1 MEGTHRQGLQ
11 PASHSSNAVSTD
23 ACGTGAQ
30 AEIEKGQRRVEA
42 LGKELAAAEDSLEA
56 HKAAIERASA
66 GARALSKAKGDVQAQ
81 LVKLGQTAKRLDAQR
96 ARHEQDV
103 AGTSAQVAEYERV
116 RGRGVRKCACFRSA
130 LRCDG
135 TPQGFAAVAARWQQL
150 RVTLRLMRVQKHRW
164 LESDR
169 EQLGVEGGPY
179 DFSSM
184 NMREKEKTYS
194 RAVETKERL
203 GQGVNQRV
211 MMMFS
216 KCEEDFNSLS
226 ERRRVVLKDRE
237 AIQHVRLCRRRLC
250 AAA

>member
-1 MEGTHRQGLQ
+1 MRSRTSEGTHRQGLQ
-11 PASHSSNAVSTD
+11 SASLGSNAVSND

-116 RGRGVRKCACFRSA
+116 RGHGGRECACCRSV
-130 LRCDG
+130 LRCGRD
-135 TPQGFAAVAARWQQL
+135 AADACVL
-150 RVTLRLMRVQKHRW
+150 W
-164 LESDR
+164 LW
-169 EQLGVEGGPY
+169 LW
-179 DFSSM
+179 
-184 NMREKEKTYS
+184 
-194 RAVETKERL
+194 L
-203 GQGVNQRV
+203 W
-211 MMMFS
+211 
-216 KCEEDFNSLS
+216 L
-226 ERRRVVLKDRE
+226 
-237 AIQHVRLCRRRLC
+237 HVGSNTASHC
-250 AAA
+250 A